1 MGWCFVVTLFCDGA
15 NLDDLIA
22 GSIVLH
28 EDDEVYAT
36 ELGAHGGINF
46 PVPWEQQSSMGASAI
61 QQSAPSSRTT
71 VRIIL
76 DQDSPSLA
84 TGRAYLA
91 YEPFPFL
98 KDFSPASFDNELPTE
113 LLYLQFRSLL
123 I

>member
-1 MGWCFVVTLFCDGA
+1 MGWCFVVALFCDGA

-46 PVPWEQQSSMGASAI
+46 PVSWEHQRSIGASAVR
-61 QQSAPSSRTT
+61 QSAPSSRTT

-84 TGRAYLA
+84 TGHVHLGYGL
-91 YEPFPFL
+91 FPLL
-98 KDFSPASFDNELPTE
+98 KDSSPVSFDSELPTE